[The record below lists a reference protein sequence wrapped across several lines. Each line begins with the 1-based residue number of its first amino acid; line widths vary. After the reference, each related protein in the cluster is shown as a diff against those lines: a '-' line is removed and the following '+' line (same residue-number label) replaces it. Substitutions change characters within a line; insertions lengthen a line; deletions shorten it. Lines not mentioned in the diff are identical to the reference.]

1 MSFKTSHIF
10 LIALISIIYLPVLF
24 MQGMFMDGLIYSA
37 IAENLSLNF
46 NGSFHLFVSET
57 FLSDFHEQPP
67 LVFFLQALVI
77 KLFYDV
83 FFVDR
88 LYSFL
93 SFFLSLYLLYKIA
106 SKYTSLKENAWIVI
120 MAFLFIPV
128 VSWSYK
134 NNMLENTMCVFT
146 LWSVYISFDYYIL
159 KSKNLLIFTF
169 QFSFMLWCSFMSKGF
184 TGLFPFSIPFLFHLF
199 YSKKTN
205 HKWFLETVLLLLAF
219 SLIVIVPFLLSP
231 AFYNYVKT
239 YFLTQVVASV
249 NGNREVD
256 GHFFIVKRV
265 PQELLILIIVTLILN
280 LKYGKNILVEICR
293 KIKSNK
299 PSQFFLVLALFGSLP
314 IMISPKQSGYY
325 VLCSYPFF
333 ALFFALINKEEIL
346 ALTSNLKL
354 KLWEGKFRILLVGL
368 IITSVSMSLFNWKRF
383 YRDDTKIMMIDL
395 IEHKM
400 PHLKS
405 IDISWDFAQDYSLY
419 AYFARRH
426 NVSLYTPN
434 YQNTKSIFL
443 ISKTL
448 NEKEIIKANYLVN
461 NEKIYLFSK

>member
-1 MSFKTSHIF
+1 
-10 LIALISIIYLPVLF
+10 
-24 MQGMFMDGLIYSA
+24 
-37 IAENLSLNF
+37 
-46 NGSFHLFVSET
+46 
-57 FLSDFHEQPP
+57 
-67 LVFFLQALVI
+67 
-77 KLFYDV
+77 
-83 FFVDR
+83 
-88 LYSFL
+88 
-93 SFFLSLYLLYKIA
+93 
-106 SKYTSLKENAWIVI
+106 
-120 MAFLFIPV
+120 
-128 VSWSYK
+128 
-134 NNMLENTMCVFT
+134 
-146 LWSVYISFDYYIL
+146 
-159 KSKNLLIFTF
+159 
-169 QFSFMLWCSFMSKGF
+169 
-184 TGLFPFSIPFLFHLF
+184 
-199 YSKKTN
+199 
-205 HKWFLETVLLLLAF
+205 
-219 SLIVIVPFLLSP
+219 
-231 AFYNYVKT
+231 
-239 YFLTQVVASV
+239 
-249 NGNREVD
+249 
-256 GHFFIVKRV
+256 
-265 PQELLILIIVTLILN
+265 
-280 LKYGKNILVEICR
+280 VEICR

-383 YRDDTKIMMIDL
+383 YRDDTKITMIDS